1 MKRWPLLVSFVLF
14 IALCVSATYWGM
26 QFYKPPARAVAAP
39 PPAVQAPPDPRAAVV
54 LFGGRQGPVAVATN
68 YQLRGVVSAGVSGES
83 IAILAADG
91 KPADAV
97 RANREIQPGVIVKE
111 VHPRYVL
118 LQENGVIKRVELPED
133 AKGVSVDTSGRP
145 PVTRAVPPQPT
156 MQAIPQQQ
164 QQVQQPQPAEAMPQ
178 QQINVMPEGNA
189 PPPNIGTPMGGMVR

>member
-39 PPAVQAPPDPRAAVV
+39 AAAVQAPPDARAAVV

-68 YQLRGVVSAGVSGES
+68 YQLRGVVSAGVNGES

-91 KPADAV
+91 KPAEAI

-118 LQENGVIKRVELPED
+118 LQDNGVIKRVELPDD
-133 AKGVSVDTSGRP
+133 AKGVSVDTGGRP
-145 PVTRAVPPQPT
+145 PVARAVPPQPN
-156 MQAIPQQQ
+156 MQPQMQPMP
-164 QQVQQPQPAEAMPQ
+164 QVQPQ

-189 PPPNIGTPMGGMVR
+189 PAPNIGTPMGGMVR